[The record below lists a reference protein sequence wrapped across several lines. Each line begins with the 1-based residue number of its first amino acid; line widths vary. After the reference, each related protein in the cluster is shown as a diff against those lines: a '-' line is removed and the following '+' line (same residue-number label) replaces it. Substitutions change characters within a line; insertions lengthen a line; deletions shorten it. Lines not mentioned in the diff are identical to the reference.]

1 MEKECI
7 YGLLE
12 SVKTVWC
19 HKVIK
24 FELTIAVIDTLT
36 EDGHARFW
44 SVVYDKIQKCPFYSF
59 LLLDLNNTWF
69 FRDTFQT
76 AH

>member
-1 MEKECI
+1 MFRYCFVKIMEKECI

-44 SVVYDKIQKCPFYSF
+44 SVVYDKEYKSVRSIHFYC
-59 LLLDLNNTWF
+59 
-69 FRDTFQT
+69 
-76 AH
+76 